1 LDRQCCRCRHH
12 DPLAGD
18 GAGPNSWDA
27 NNGQSNT
34 WSASLDTT
42 HAHNVS
48 IGNAAPP
55 VTVSDFAGG
64 ASANMPPMLICTVA
78 LFAGA

>member
-1 LDRQCCRCRHH
+1 RGTNGIFSFA
-12 DPLAGD
+12 AG
-18 GAGPNSWDA
+18 GNSWDA

-42 HAHNVS
+42 HAHNVT
-48 IGNAAPP
+48 IGNATPP
-55 VTVSDFAGG
+55 ITVSDFAGG
-64 ASANMPPMLICTVA
+64 ASANMPPALICTVA

>member
-1 LDRQCCRCRHH
+1 MSRMSAAQA
-12 DPLAGD
+12 PLLD
-18 GAGPNSWDA
+18 GATPEELAEFSRVAQIVLPIAKD
-27 NNGQSNT
+27 
-34 WSASLDTT
+34 
-42 HAHNVS
+42 S

-64 ASANMPPMLICTVA
+64 ASANMPPALICTVA